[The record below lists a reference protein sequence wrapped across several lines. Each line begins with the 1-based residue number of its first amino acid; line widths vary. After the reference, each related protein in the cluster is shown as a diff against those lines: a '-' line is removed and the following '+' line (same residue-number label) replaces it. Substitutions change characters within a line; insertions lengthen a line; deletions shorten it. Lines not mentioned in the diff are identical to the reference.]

1 MSDGNEMYHIYESN
15 YTLKP
20 NSTNIN
26 NIVNFVQDDLD
37 NTYILK
43 TASGSSKRQI
53 YKLIKNDA
61 NYQTFI

>member
-26 NIVNFVQDDLD
+26 NVVNFVQDDL
-37 NTYILK
+37 NNIYVLK
-43 TASGSSKRQI
+43 NSSVDKR
-53 YKLIKNDA
+53 
-61 NYQTFI
+61 